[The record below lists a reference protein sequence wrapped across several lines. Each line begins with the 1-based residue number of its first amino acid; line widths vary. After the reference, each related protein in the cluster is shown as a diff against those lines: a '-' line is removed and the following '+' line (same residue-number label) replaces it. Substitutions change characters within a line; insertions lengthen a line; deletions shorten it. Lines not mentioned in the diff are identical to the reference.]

1 MDSSFSNIEVL
12 SIKEAAK
19 QQIKR
24 DIDQA
29 KTHLEN
35 YVNTK
40 GQVLDLLE
48 NCEYCHIHFEEQK
61 ILKKNVFS

>member
-1 MDSSFSNIEVL
+1 MASNSSNIEIMSL
-12 SIKEAAK
+12 KEAAK

-35 YVNTK
+35 HVNTK
-40 GQVLDLLE
+40 GQVLDLDE

-61 ILKKNVFS
+61 ILKKNDFS

>member
-1 MDSSFSNIEVL
+1 MASNSSNIEIMSL
-12 SIKEAAK
+12 KEAAK

-35 YVNTK
+35 HVNTK
-40 GQVLDLLE
+40 GQVLDLDE

-61 ILKKNVFS
+61 ILKKNDLS

>member
-1 MDSSFSNIEVL
+1 MDSSFSNIEAL

-35 YVNTK
+35 HVNTK
-40 GQVLDLLE
+40 GQVLDLDK

-61 ILKKNVFS
+61 ILKKNDFS

>member
-1 MDSSFSNIEVL
+1 MDNSLSNEIL

-24 DIDQA
+24 DINQA

-35 YVNTK
+35 HVNMK
-40 GQVLDLLE
+40 GQVLDLDE
-48 NCEYCHIHFEEQK
+48 NCEYCNIHFEEQK
-61 ILKKNVFS
+61 ILNKNDSS

>member
-1 MDSSFSNIEVL
+1 MDNSFSHIEAL

-35 YVNTK
+35 HVNTK
-40 GQVLDLLE
+40 GQVLDLDK

-61 ILKKNVFS
+61 ILNKNDFS

>member
-1 MDSSFSNIEVL
+1 MDNSLSNEIL

-24 DIDQA
+24 DINQA

-35 YVNTK
+35 HVNMK
-40 GQVLDLLE
+40 GQVLDLDE

-61 ILKKNVFS
+61 ILNKNDSS

>member
-1 MDSSFSNIEVL
+1 MDSSFSNIEAL
-12 SIKEAAK
+12 SLKEAAK

-35 YVNTK
+35 HVNTK
-40 GQVLDLLE
+40 GQVLDLDE
-48 NCEYCHIHFEEQK
+48 NCEYCHIHFEEK
-61 ILKKNVFS
+61 ILKKMIYPN

>member
-1 MDSSFSNIEVL
+1 MDGSFSNIEVL

-19 QQIKR
+19 QQTKT

-35 YVNTK
+35 HVNTK
-40 GQVLDLLE
+40 GHVLDLDD

-61 ILKKNVFS
+61 ILKKN

>member
-12 SIKEAAK
+12 SIKESAK

-35 YVNTK
+35 HVNTK
-40 GQVLDLLE
+40 GQVLDLDE
-48 NCEYCHIHFEEQK
+48 NCEYCNIHFEEQK
-61 ILKKNVFS
+61 ILHKNDSS